1 MNLEK
6 TQEETQIKFYNVMA
20 GPTLLYSSELW
31 VLNRKGLLPAPRMIY
46 LGPVKGFTRLN
57 CFRNDDIRQQL
68 SAVPIIANICR
79 IGEGG
84 GNITNGWI
92 TNFQDRLWV

>member
-1 MNLEK
+1 
-6 TQEETQIKFYNVMA
+6 MA
-20 GPTLLYSSELW
+20 GPTLLYGSELW
-31 VLNRKGLLPAPRMIY
+31 MLNRKGYSLLPAPRMIC
-46 LGPVKGFTRLN
+46 LGSVKGFTRLN
-57 CFRNDDIRQQL
+57 IFRNEDIRRQL
-68 SAVPIIANICR
+68 SVIPIIANIGR